1 MRAISEASGR
11 SAESLK
17 NDMKET
23 GDVGLVGELAKGRQK
38 TIWTRAASPLTC
50 GALHK
55 TLLTLTTLKGNEV
68 RDTDPSLYAWVALT
82 QHYRFS
88 RRRGSET

>member
-1 MRAISEASGR
+1 MHTQLMRAISEASGR

-38 TIWTRAASPLTC
+38 TIWTRAASSLTC

-55 TLLTLTTLKGNEV
+55 TLLTVTTLKGNEV
-68 RDTDPSLYAWVALT
+68 RGTDPSQCT
-82 QHYRFS
+82 
-88 RRRGSET
+88 